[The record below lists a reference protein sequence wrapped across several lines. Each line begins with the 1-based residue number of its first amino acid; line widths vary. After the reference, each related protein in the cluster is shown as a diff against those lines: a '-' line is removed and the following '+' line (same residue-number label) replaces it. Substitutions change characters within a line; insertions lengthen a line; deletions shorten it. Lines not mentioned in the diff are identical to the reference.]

1 MSESVQTNTPEQ
13 TAIAEV
19 QKTLKEQLECAFF
32 NIGVDVG
39 AIVKTIVD
47 TEIANHERSI
57 ENLRKI
63 LTVFPGL
70 ASAGNKNTQSSGETT
85 GS

>member
-1 MSESVQTNTPEQ
+1 MSEPVQTNTPEQ
-13 TAIAEV
+13 IAITEV

-39 AIVKTIVD
+39 TIVKTIVD

>member
-1 MSESVQTNTPEQ
+1 MSEPIQTNTPEQ
-13 TAIAEV
+13 IAIAEV

-63 LTVFPGL
+63 LTVFPGI
-70 ASAGNKNTQSSGETT
+70 ANAGNKNIQSSGETT

>member
-1 MSESVQTNTPEQ
+1 MSEPVQTNTPEQ

-70 ASAGNKNTQSSGETT
+70 ANVGNKNTQSSGETA